1 MSAQDT
7 LSMHFTAA
15 GLLGLWRLTGEA
27 SWLEEGVRALD
38 QMLQYQA
45 VWPASF
51 LSLYSY
57 GGFSV
62 QNTDQEWNDAR
73 QAQIA
78 PTLLDYARA
87 TGRSDYAERGIVA
100 MRAAYA
106 TMCTP
111 KAEPANPRFFDYQP
125 LGWGNENYAH
135 NPYDAPTTPVPSPH
149 YDWSVGAACAAFAEA
164 RNRFGDV
171 WVDLPNGAAHGI
183 DDVRV
188 DSRRLAP
195 ERIELELSSAT
206 PGHTVLVKV
215 EGAEGETALLVNGE
229 DTGTFSPEQ
238 LRDGVRVPTRHRGR
252 LVHNH
257 ARALPAAAGEDFEVL
272 VRATDGTQVRSA
284 MLRYRCGDRDWKDVP
299 MSVSGS
305 ELSGRVPGSDVAA
318 GRAIDYLIVAE
329 TTTGRIQVPEVDAEV
344 VPFRQ
349 VPA

>member
-1 MSAQDT
+1 
-7 LSMHFTAA
+7 
-15 GLLGLWRLTGEA
+15 
-27 SWLEEGVRALD
+27 
-38 QMLQYQA
+38 
-45 VWPASF
+45 
-51 LSLYSY
+51 LYTY

-87 TGRSDYAERGIVA
+87 TGRRDYAERGIVA

-171 WVDLPNGAAHGI
+171 WLDLANGAAHGI
-183 DDVRV
+183 DDVV
-188 DSRRLAP
+188 VTGF
-195 ERIELELSSAT
+195 ERTPGAVSLELVSPT
-206 PGHTVLVKV
+206 PGHTVLLKAD
-215 EGAEGETALLVNGE
+215 GSDGELALQVNG
-229 DTGTFSPEQ
+229 DDLGTFGAAA
-238 LRDGVRVPTRHRGR
+238 LRVGVRVPTRHSGR
-252 LVHNH
+252 IVHNP
-257 ARALPAAAGEDFEVL
+257 ARATPAAAGEDFRVL
-272 VRATDGTQVRSA
+272 ARTTEATDVVSA
-284 MLRYRCGDRDWKDVP
+284 ALRYRRPGGEWRELP
-299 MSVSGS
+299 M
-305 ELSGRVPGSDVAA
+305 ELSAA
-318 GRAIDYLIVAE
+318 GELCASVPAHDVRPGEGLEYLIVAQ
-329 TTTGRIQVPEVDAEV
+329 TPGGVLQAPEVDPAS

-349 VPA
+349 VIG